1 MYPEKR
7 VYILISMLLI
17 MNYYIN
23 EINSLDELID
33 RILKCCES
41 NFSNVNTTLN
51 YTMLNITIS
60 FGLVNNSII
69 INTTNISICMVCIKK
84 FKTNNFIIKTQIIS
98 SDVANFNVSLNST
111 LAISTNQST
120 TTPTTTRTLIATTN
134 NIKATT
140 LAYNRGNLNK
150 FKFN

>member
-41 NFSNVNTTLN
+41 KFSNVNTTLN

-111 LAISTNQST
+111 LAISTSQSI

>member
-111 LAISTNQST
+111 LAISTSQST

>member
-51 YTMLNITIS
+51 YTMLNINIS

-69 INTTNISICMVCIKK
+69 INTTNISNCMVCIMK

-98 SDVANFNVSLNST
+98 FDVANFNVSLNST
-111 LAISTNQST
+111 LAISTSQYT
-120 TTPTTTRTLIATTN
+120 TTSTTTRTLIATTN

-140 LAYNRGNLNK
+140 LA
-150 FKFN
+150 